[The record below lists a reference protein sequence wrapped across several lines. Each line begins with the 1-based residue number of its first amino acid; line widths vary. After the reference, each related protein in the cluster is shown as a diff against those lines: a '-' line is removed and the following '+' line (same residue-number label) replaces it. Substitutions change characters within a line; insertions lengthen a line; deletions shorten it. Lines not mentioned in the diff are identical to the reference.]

1 MEQYLNSLWAPFAA
15 RLRRHSVSKAEN
27 CARKP
32 KGDIVLRNKFT
43 TWTVV
48 GVSVLGLIA
57 CGGAQQ
63 PAGQA
68 DEGKMPVTTA
78 SEEARTA
85 YLQGRTLLENLR
97 FTDANQFFLQ
107 AVVADPGF
115 AMGHLGVANTSS
127 TAQDFFAALRRAVER
142 IDGCSDGEKMQIR
155 AFEAGVNGEP
165 DVQRSQLEALVAAY
179 PRDERA
185 RNAYAVFLFGQQ
197 EDEAAIAEYRSATNI
212 NPDYAPPY
220 NQLGYALR
228 RVGDYTGA
236 EEAFQRYTSLIPDQ
250 PNPYDSY
257 AELLMKMGRFDE
269 SIVKYEQALE
279 VDPNF
284 VASYVGISNNRM
296 FMGQMDEARAT
307 LAGLEG
313 IARTDGE
320 RRQACTW
327 AAVSYLHENN
337 IERALAEV
345 QRRYDI
351 AGETDDRAA
360 MSADLNMVG
369 DILLSARRSEE
380 AAEKY
385 EASVEIMIASDATD
399 DVKRATERNHAYD
412 MARVALDR
420 GDVAV
425 ASELAAS
432 YREAVSVHN
441 IRFEVRQSH
450 ELGGRL
456 ALAQGDP
463 NMALADLGQ
472 ANQQNPQV
480 LLLEARA
487 HSQSGDKEAAR
498 ATCEQVVDFNQ
509 LSINLA
515 YVREQARELLE
526 NL

>member
-1 MEQYLNSLWAPFAA
+1 MF
-15 RLRRHSVSKAEN
+15 
-27 CARKP
+27 
-32 KGDIVLRNKFT
+32 RNKVT
-43 TWTVV
+43 AWAII
-48 GVSVLGLIA
+48 GISVLGLIA
-57 CGGAQQ
+57 CGGAQE
-63 PAGQA
+63 PTNRA
-68 DEGKMPVTTA
+68 DEGKMPITTA

-85 YLQGRTLLENLR
+85 YLQGRQLLEDLR
-97 FTDANQFFLQ
+97 FTDAHQYFLE
-107 AVVADPGF
+107 AVRADPGF
-115 AMGHLGVANTSS
+115 AMGHLRVANTSS
-127 TAQDFFAALRRAVER
+127 TAQDFFAALQRAVETT
-142 IDGCSDGEKMQIR
+142 DGCSDGEKMQIR

-197 EDEAAIAEYRSATNI
+197 EDKAAIAEYRSATGI

-228 RVGDYTGA
+228 RVGDYAGA

-279 VDPNF
+279 VDSNF

-307 LAGLEG
+307 LAGLEE

-327 AAVSYLHENN
+327 AAVSYLHENDS
-337 IERALAEV
+337 EQALAEI

-351 AGETDDRAA
+351 ASETDDRAA
-360 MSADLNMVG
+360 MSADLNMMG
-369 DILLSARRSEE
+369 DILLSAGRADE

-412 MARVALDR
+412 MARMALDR

-432 YREAVSVHN
+432 YREAVSLYN
-441 IRFEVRQSH
+441 IRFEVWQSH

-463 NMALADLGQ
+463 NLALADLGQ

-480 LLLEARA
+480 LLLEALA
-487 HSQSGDKEAAR
+487 YSQAGDMEAAR
-498 ATCEQVVDFNQ
+498 TTCEQVVDFNQ
-509 LSINLA
+509 LSVNLA

>member
-1 MEQYLNSLWAPFAA
+1 M
-15 RLRRHSVSKAEN
+15 R
-27 CARKP
+27 
-32 KGDIVLRNKFT
+32 
-43 TWTVV
+43 
-48 GVSVLGLIA
+48 
-57 CGGAQQ
+57 
-63 PAGQA
+63 
-68 DEGKMPVTTA
+68 
-78 SEEARTA
+78 
-85 YLQGRTLLENLR
+85 GR
-97 FTDANQFFLQ
+97 
-107 AVVADPGF
+107 
-115 AMGHLGVANTSS
+115 
-127 TAQDFFAALRRAVER
+127 
-142 IDGCSDGEKMQIR
+142 
-155 AFEAGVNGEP
+155 
-165 DVQRSQLEALVAAY
+165 VAAY

-228 RVGDYTGA
+228 RVGDYAGA

-284 VASYVGISNNRM
+284 VASYIGISNNRM
-296 FMGQMDEARAT
+296 FMGQMDKARAA
-307 LAGLEG
+307 LAGLEE

-327 AAVSYLHENN
+327 AAVSYLHESD
-337 IERALAEV
+337 IGQALVEV
-345 QRRYDI
+345 QRRFDI
-351 AGETDDRAA
+351 ASETDDRAA
-360 MSADLNMVG
+360 MSADLNMMG
-369 DILLSARRSEE
+369 DILVSAGRAEE

-385 EASVEIMIASDATD
+385 EASVEVMKTSDATD

-412 MARVALDR
+412 MARVALER
-420 GDVAV
+420 GDVAA

-456 ALAQGDP
+456 ALAEGEP
-463 NMALADLGQ
+463 EMALADLGQ

-487 HSQSGDKEAAR
+487 HLKSGDTAAAR
-498 ATCEQVVDFNQ
+498 ATCERVVDFNQ
-509 LSINLA
+509 LNVNLA
-515 YVREQARELLE
+515 YVREQARDLLE
-526 NL
+526 SL

>member
-1 MEQYLNSLWAPFAA
+1 M
-15 RLRRHSVSKAEN
+15 VSKAEN
-27 CARKP
+27 CDRKP
-32 KGDIVLRNKFT
+32 KGDIVLRIKFT
-43 TWTVV
+43 AWTVV
-48 GVSVLGLIA
+48 GISVFGLIA
-57 CGGAQQ
+57 CGGVQQ
-63 PAGQA
+63 PA
-68 DEGKMPVTTA
+68 DKVSEEKMPITTA

-85 YLQGRTLLENLR
+85 YLEGRQLLENLR

-115 AMGHLGVANTSS
+115 AMAHLGVANTSS
-127 TAQDFFAALRRAVER
+127 TAQEFFAALRRAVETA
-142 IDGCSDGEKMQIR
+142 DGCSDGEKMQIR

-165 DVQRSQLEALVAAY
+165 NVQRSQLEALVAAY

-197 EDEAAIAEYRSATNI
+197 EDEAAIVEYRSATDI
-212 NPDYAPPY
+212 KPDYAPPY

-228 RVGDYTGA
+228 RVGDYAGA
-236 EEAFQRYTSLIPDQ
+236 EEAFQRYTELIPDQ

-257 AELLMKMGRFDE
+257 AELLMKMGRFEE
-269 SIVKYEQALE
+269 SIATYEQALR

-284 VASYVGISNNRM
+284 VASYIGISNNRM
-296 FMGQMDEARAT
+296 FMGQMDGARTA
-307 LAGLEG
+307 LAGLEE

-327 AAVSYLHENN
+327 AAVSYLHERD

-360 MSADLNMVG
+360 MSADLNMMG
-369 DILLSARRSEE
+369 DILLSSRRAEE
-380 AAEKY
+380 AAVKY
-385 EASVEIMIASDATD
+385 EASVEIMNTSDATG

-412 MARVALDR
+412 MARMALVR

-425 ASELAAS
+425 ASELAVS
-432 YREAVSVHN
+432 YRKAVSVHN
-441 IRFEVRQSH
+441 IRFEVWQSH

-463 NMALADLGQ
+463 KTALADLRQ

-509 LSINLA
+509 LSVNLA
-515 YVREQARELLE
+515 YVREQARDLLE
-526 NL
+526 SL